1 MKNLIKIFVFAFIL
15 LTEGFTQSGIDWQW
29 MYPRPHGLSITN
41 VERVAPSTWYCVGI
55 FGLFQKTTDDGQTW
69 QFNYTAGK
77 YLPASDNYASLYDLH
92 FFDLNNGIAVGASGT
107 ISKTTDGG
115 TTWQNVP
122 GNPLQSNI
130 TLYQL
135 QFVDNQTGFACGSGG
150 TLLKTTD
157 GGNNWSSVTLPFSTV
172 TYDIWSPD
180 GVLIIVPTTVG
191 SIYRSTNG
199 GSTWTMISL
208 GSSFIVTK
216 LSGTQNDLYLT
227 GSAGNVRRST
237 NGGASWVSVA
247 SGIPNTAGFN
257 DVDAKNGFIYLTGP
271 ANEVYRSTNQG
282 SSWQTIAL
290 SDSAHPVVGT
300 SYSTDV
306 SPGGD
311 SIFIVAAYGQIFSK
325 LGVLAPVTRHD
336 TSSIKSN
343 ARDIYVSPG
352 GQTIFT
358 VNLFSTYTGTNVNR
372 STDGGQ
378 TWLSFPIVPGSTD
391 NLNSLD
397 MLDSLNGYTVSLE
410 GGVFKTSDGGASWSK
425 LTTTG
430 LTATANLG
438 TVDFT
443 SLTTGWILVFLQAT
457 PGTGILFKTTD
468 GGHTWTNQSSNIP
481 ETVTGLTASCMLDS
495 LTGWV
500 GGGGKLFSTTN
511 GGATWKKDNV
521 TYTTNYNILK
531 IRSVNNTT
539 AYALNANK
547 NLFKTTDGGG
557 IWDTVSIPS
566 GLPVM
571 STIEIVNE
579 TTILVPGNNGYY
591 ILTTDGGNSW
601 IKKNTGALGIIA
613 ATHRY
618 FPSLQATTLFI
629 CGEAGTVMKTTQSVL
644 PVELTSFSA
653 NSSGRDVLLKWTT
666 ASELNNSGF
675 EIERKSTSGEW
686 VGISFIRGKGTTT
699 GLSEYVYTDKN
710 LSEGDYSYRL
720 KQIDHDGTSTCS
732 YEVEVEIGAPET
744 YTLSQNFPNPF
755 NPSTVIRY
763 ALPVAGNVELK
774 VYNSLGEVV
783 KTLVKSPKE
792 AGYHE
797 ISFIASDL
805 PSGLYLYELKAGSF
819 SSVKKM
825 LLVK

>member
-1 MKNLIKIFVFAFIL
+1 MPIDRINHLELSEEARALKRKSLSLITSELLMKNLIKIFVFAFIL

-115 TTWQNVP
+115 
-122 GNPLQSNI
+122 
-130 TLYQL
+130 
-135 QFVDNQTGFACGSGG
+135 
-150 TLLKTTD
+150 
-157 GGNNWSSVTLPFSTV
+157 
-172 TYDIWSPD
+172 
-180 GVLIIVPTTVG
+180 
-191 SIYRSTNG
+191 
-199 GSTWTMISL
+199 
-208 GSSFIVTK
+208 
-216 LSGTQNDLYLT
+216 
-227 GSAGNVRRST
+227 
-237 NGGASWVSVA
+237 
-247 SGIPNTAGFN
+247 
-257 DVDAKNGFIYLTGP
+257 
-271 ANEVYRSTNQG
+271 
-282 SSWQTIAL
+282 
-290 SDSAHPVVGT
+290 
-300 SYSTDV
+300 
-306 SPGGD
+306 
-311 SIFIVAAYGQIFSK
+311 
-325 LGVLAPVTRHD
+325 
-336 TSSIKSN
+336 
-343 ARDIYVSPG
+343 
-352 GQTIFT
+352 
-358 VNLFSTYTGTNVNR
+358 
-372 STDGGQ
+372 
-378 TWLSFPIVPGSTD
+378 
-391 NLNSLD
+391 
-397 MLDSLNGYTVSLE
+397 
-410 GGVFKTSDGGASWSK
+410 
-425 LTTTG
+425 
-430 LTATANLG
+430 
-438 TVDFT
+438 
-443 SLTTGWILVFLQAT
+443 
-457 PGTGILFKTTD
+457 
-468 GGHTWTNQSSNIP
+468 HTWTNQSNNIP

-557 IWDTVSIPS
+557 IWDTVAIPS

-686 VGISFIRGKGTTT
+686 VGLSFIRGKGTTT

-783 KTLVKSPKE
+783 KTLVNSPKE